1 MASLT
6 GHISNATKVVLGKA
20 SERGPQDVH
29 QSMKKEGTSSSLKS
43 GDEGKESAIVSVENK
58 VLPQTTSWK
67 DVAKDQPAQSAADN
81 EIITL
86 GSFNKNN
93 SATEENLNP
102 EKPAQGINLE
112 IQCLQRNLSSEASSQ
127 ENTQVHLQVQACA
140 WERDQILAVL
150 EEKTRENSNLK
161 RENFHMMDV
170 LVAKEVDLV
179 RLQEANTKLCTQF
192 ESSGQDMFQDTL
204 QHLSHLIRE
213 KDIEIDALNQKC
225 QTLLTILQT
234 SKDGDEVTGVGR
246 SQVEELLRQRDQFQ
260 QQVKRMQEWKEHV
273 MTSAQNMQQEA
284 TQLQRELQQLHVQDL
299 IHKDKNAKQQAKYT
313 DPIQDW
319 EGNEIRLKTMGK
331 QVAQLQLS
339 LEQLCHSRDLSEGE
353 FDFTVPQP
361 STQSLPSESADSLKD
376 RKSGVLTESSQLL
389 EQDGGDLRKVLE
401 EKDAMIR
408 TLQED
413 KQRLSDSIAASADLE
428 RKRREETDS
437 EMKQLWNK
445 QDEFQMLL
453 KEKELIIQA
462 KTNDV
467 LSLSDRCTSEV
478 RENELLRQAVINLRE
493 RVVHLEA
500 DVCTLQEEKGKR
512 VEKCKE
518 REMETQALQET
529 NVQLSMML
537 REKDSE
543 IVTIKEKALALEHL
557 LKEQEHGN
565 TEQLSQILNALTA
578 TQEKTVLTQR
588 ERDEAMLLLK
598 RKQLENAALQS
609 QVQHFHEKEL
619 SFKKDLERLSHQAV
633 HSEKSY
639 KLQTLMAEERA
650 AQLGMRVSTLEEK
663 LLLASRALEEASQ
676 QASWQRESL
685 KEQLHAICKQS
696 EDTRLQL
703 SLSQQQEKQAVQALA
718 NMKMVLAEWMAKAD
732 HLEGQL
738 LSAHKLQ
745 EKVQAA
751 LHGKEDQIR
760 DLKKQ
765 TAVQQEV
772 LDDLQEKLMNL
783 RSDAEGK
790 VDKSLMKNLF
800 MGYFQTPKA
809 QRPEVFQII
818 GSTLGIKREA
828 MQVLLNEEKSSGPR
842 WMTRWLGSKS
852 GPRTPL
858 EPNQQSAMPKMSF
871 SELFVKYLDI
881 ESHHTLPLLKPSAP
895 DVKRSNAA
903 GRKKPAQNIQLHLQ
917 TTLGST
923 PKKPEVK
930 VGSLSL
936 SLVNPPGPEPGG
948 SGHLL
953 LNAITDVVPTY
964 PPLLLPPGKN
974 AGAGLKDLSKQ
985 RMVL

>member
-1 MASLT
+1 MNS
-6 GHISNATKVVLGKA
+6 
-20 SERGPQDVH
+20 
-29 QSMKKEGTSSSLKS
+29 KS
-43 GDEGKESAIVSVENK
+43 
-58 VLPQTTSWK
+58 
-67 DVAKDQPAQSAADN
+67 
-81 EIITL
+81 
-86 GSFNKNN
+86 
-93 SATEENLNP
+93 
-102 EKPAQGINLE
+102 
-112 IQCLQRNLSSEASSQ
+112 
-127 ENTQVHLQVQACA
+127 
-140 WERDQILAVL
+140 
-150 EEKTRENSNLK
+150 
-161 RENFHMMDV
+161 
-170 LVAKEVDLV
+170 
-179 RLQEANTKLCTQF
+179 
-192 ESSGQDMFQDTL
+192 
-204 QHLSHLIRE
+204 
-213 KDIEIDALNQKC
+213 
-225 QTLLTILQT
+225 
-234 SKDGDEVTGVGR
+234 
-246 SQVEELLRQRDQFQ
+246 
-260 QQVKRMQEWKEHV
+260 
-273 MTSAQNMQQEA
+273 
-284 TQLQRELQQLHVQDL
+284 
-299 IHKDKNAKQQAKYT
+299 
-313 DPIQDW
+313 
-319 EGNEIRLKTMGK
+319 
-331 QVAQLQLS
+331 
-339 LEQLCHSRDLSEGE
+339 
-353 FDFTVPQP
+353 
-361 STQSLPSESADSLKD
+361 
-376 RKSGVLTESSQLL
+376 
-389 EQDGGDLRKVLE
+389 
-401 EKDAMIR
+401 
-408 TLQED
+408 
-413 KQRLSDSIAASADLE
+413 
-428 RKRREETDS
+428 
-437 EMKQLWNK
+437 
-445 QDEFQMLL
+445 
-453 KEKELIIQA
+453 
-462 KTNDV
+462 
-467 LSLSDRCTSEV
+467 
-478 RENELLRQAVINLRE
+478 
-493 RVVHLEA
+493 

-578 TQEKTVLTQR
+578 TQEKTILTQR
-588 ERDEAMLLLK
+588 ERDEATLLLK
-598 RKQLENAALQS
+598 RKQIENSALQS

-619 SFKKDLERLSHQAV
+619 SFKKDLERLHHQAA
-633 HSEKSY
+633 HSEESY

-663 LLLASRALEEASQ
+663 LLLSSRALEEASQ
-676 QASWQRESL
+676 
-685 KEQLHAICKQS
+685 
-696 EDTRLQL
+696 QL

-718 NMKMVLAEWMAKAD
+718 NMKTVLAEWMAKAD

-745 EKVQAA
+745 EKAQAA
-751 LHGKEDQIR
+751 LHGKEDQIK

-800 MGYFQTPKA
+800 MGYFQTPKP

-818 GSTLGIKREA
+818 GSTLGIEREA
-828 MQVLLNEEKSSGPR
+828 MQVLLNEEQVSGPR

-852 GPRTPL
+852 GPGTPL

-871 SELFVKYLDI
+871 SELFVKYLDT
-881 ESHHTLPLLKPSAP
+881 ESHHTLPLLKPSASG
-895 DVKRSNAA
+895 VKPSNAA
-903 GRKKPAQNIQLHLQ
+903 GRKQTAQNIQLHLQ
-917 TTLGST
+917 TTFGST

>member
-1 MASLT
+1 
-6 GHISNATKVVLGKA
+6 
-20 SERGPQDVH
+20 
-29 QSMKKEGTSSSLKS
+29 
-43 GDEGKESAIVSVENK
+43 
-58 VLPQTTSWK
+58 
-67 DVAKDQPAQSAADN
+67 
-81 EIITL
+81 
-86 GSFNKNN
+86 
-93 SATEENLNP
+93 
-102 EKPAQGINLE
+102 
-112 IQCLQRNLSSEASSQ
+112 
-127 ENTQVHLQVQACA
+127 
-140 WERDQILAVL
+140 
-150 EEKTRENSNLK
+150 
-161 RENFHMMDV
+161 
-170 LVAKEVDLV
+170 
-179 RLQEANTKLCTQF
+179 
-192 ESSGQDMFQDTL
+192 
-204 QHLSHLIRE
+204 
-213 KDIEIDALNQKC
+213 
-225 QTLLTILQT
+225 
-234 SKDGDEVTGVGR
+234 
-246 SQVEELLRQRDQFQ
+246 
-260 QQVKRMQEWKEHV
+260 
-273 MTSAQNMQQEA
+273 
-284 TQLQRELQQLHVQDL
+284 
-299 IHKDKNAKQQAKYT
+299 
-313 DPIQDW
+313 
-319 EGNEIRLKTMGK
+319 
-331 QVAQLQLS
+331 
-339 LEQLCHSRDLSEGE
+339 
-353 FDFTVPQP
+353 
-361 STQSLPSESADSLKD
+361 
-376 RKSGVLTESSQLL
+376 
-389 EQDGGDLRKVLE
+389 
-401 EKDAMIR
+401 MIR

-413 KQRLSDSIAASADLE
+413 K
-428 RKRREETDS
+428 
-437 EMKQLWNK
+437 
-445 QDEFQMLL
+445 
-453 KEKELIIQA
+453 
-462 KTNDV
+462 
-467 LSLSDRCTSEV
+467 
-478 RENELLRQAVINLRE
+478 
-493 RVVHLEA
+493 
-500 DVCTLQEEKGKR
+500 

-598 RKQLENAALQS
+598 RKQLENA
-609 QVQHFHEKEL
+609 
-619 SFKKDLERLSHQAV
+619 KDLERLSHQAV

-676 QASWQRESL
+676 QAKAGCTS
-685 KEQLHAICKQS
+685 
-696 EDTRLQL
+696 
-703 SLSQQQEKQAVQALA
+703 LA
-718 NMKMVLAEWMAKAD
+718 NMKTVLAEWMAKAE

-745 EKVQAA
+745 EKAQAA

-772 LDDLQEKLMNL
+772 LDNLQEKVMNL

-858 EPNQQSAMPKMSF
+858 EPNQQSAMPKTSF
-871 SELFVKYLDI
+871 SELFVKYLDT
-881 ESHHTLPLLKPSAP
+881 ESHHTLPPLKPSASRA
-895 DVKRSNAA
+895 KRSNAA
-903 GRKKPAQNIQLHLQ
+903 GRKQPAQNIRLHLQ

-953 LNAITDVVPTY
+953 LNAITDVAPTY
-964 PPLLLPPGKN
+964 PPLLLPTGKN